1 MPLSPYPSSS
11 GPSASLRARRTA
23 VRGSALAALLVCAA
37 SSGLRAQGAIDPNVA
52 PRAAALER
60 EGERQM
66 AIDLLG
72 HYLATAPDDGRAWLQ
87 LGRFYLYDARDWHL
101 HGHRGD
107 PDGALYLD
115 FAATALDQAVRL
127 SVDSGVVFRGVTEVD
142 RALVTVEDSGWDAA
156 RYVRAHASA
165 PPMPGYIVELG
176 ANLLTSCP
184 AGGVLLTGS
193 DLEAVSVW
201 YGGQDAPVDVLPIRP
216 DLYATDSLYRARMAA
231 AMGVD
236 PALPVQRA
244 LAEVAARRA
253 VCLSPSTDLAAAPAL
268 AWIPFR
274 LARVSRPAP
283 PSADALTV
291 TELLKAAR
299 QAPSPWVVD
308 VRTVYDSAARY
319 NVLLCSSLLLY
330 FGDTPPPACR
340 P

>member
-1 MPLSPYPSSS
+1 MHPAT
-11 GPSASLRARRTA
+11 PSAAASGRTA
-23 VRGSALAALLVCAA
+23 IRGALALLLACASAGPAL
-37 SSGLRAQGAIDPNVA
+37 AQGAIDPNVA

-107 PDGALYLD
+107 PDGTLYLD

-142 RALVTVEDSGWDAA
+142 RALVTVEDSGWDAV
-156 RYVRAHASA
+156 RYLRTRVDA
-165 PPMPGYIVELG
+165 PPMPGFIVELG

-184 AGGVLLTGS
+184 AGGVLITGS

-201 YGGQDAPVDVLPIRP
+201 YGGRQRAVVDVLPIRP
-216 DLYATDSLYRARMAA
+216 DLYATDSIYRQRMAA

-236 PALPVQRA
+236 PGLPVQRA
-244 LAEVAARRA
+244 LAEVADRRA
-253 VCLSPSTDLAAAPAL
+253 ICLSPTTDRAAAPAL
-268 AWIPFR
+268 AWVPFR
-274 LARVSRPAP
+274 MVRLSRPAP
-283 PSADALTV
+283 PSTDALSIA
-291 TELLKAAR
+291 ELLKATR
-299 QAPSPWVVD
+299 QGGSPWVQD
-308 VRTVYDSAARY
+308 VRGVYDTAARY
-319 NVLLCSSLLLY
+319 NALLCSSLLVY